1 MSKTIKIAIYTG
13 VVPSSTFIE
22 RLIHGLAKKG
32 LQVYLFGVQR
42 KKPDSY
48 NNVFHFTI
56 IKKRINRLLQLIK
69 YSLLLRFFCYKDKKK
84 LDIFISAQNKNAR
97 QLKIKYY
104 PVLYHR
110 PNIFHLQ
117 WAKSIEDWLWVQEF
131 GIKLVLSLRGTHVTI
146 SPIGDQQWK
155 EVYSEHFPR
164 IDGFHAVSVSMIPIA
179 QEFGVNPEKIK
190 VVRSGLEIEKLPF
203 TEKPEVGKEL
213 SIVSIGR
220 SHWVKG
226 YSYALDAM
234 NLLEKDNIDFN
245 YTIVGVEKDEELLY
259 KRSQFKLEDKITF
272 KSTLPFTE
280 VLDIIRNADVLL
292 LSSVEEGIAN
302 VVLESMALGT
312 LVVSTDCGGMSEVI
326 TDNKN
331 GFLVPSRNSEAMAKA
346 LKNVSEIN
354 IETYKDLTRAARN
367 TIEAKH
373 NCENMI
379 VEMKDLYH
387 TVLNNQL

>member
-1 MSKTIKIAIYTG
+1 LGKTIKIAIYTG

-32 LQVYLFGVQR
+32 LQIYLFGVQR
-42 KKPDSY
+42 RKPTLY

-56 IKKRINRLLQLIK
+56 TKKRVSRLLQFIK
-69 YSLLLRFFCYKDKKK
+69 YSLLLSFSCYKDKKK
-84 LDIFISAQNKNAR
+84 LDVIISAQNKNAR

-110 PNIFHLQ
+110 PDIFHLQ
-117 WAKSIEDWLWVQEF
+117 WAKSIEDWLWVQNF

-146 SPIGDQQWK
+146 SPIGDKQWNRI
-155 EVYSEHFPR
+155 YSEHFPR
-164 IDGFHAVSVSMIPIA
+164 VDGFHAVSDSMIPIA
-179 QEFGVNPEKIK
+179 QKFGVNPEKIK
-190 VVRSGLEIEKLPF
+190 VVKSGLDIEKLTF
-203 TEKPEVGKEL
+203 TRKPETGKEL

-226 YSYALDAM
+226 FSYALDAM

-245 YTIVGVEKDEELLY
+245 YTIVGVDKDEELLY
-259 KRSQFKLEDKITF
+259 KRSQFGLEDKVTF
-272 KSTLPFTE
+272 KAIVPFTE
-280 VLDIIRNADVLL
+280 VLALIRDADVLL

-302 VVLESMALGT
+302 VVLEAMALGT
-312 LVVSTDCGGMSEVI
+312 LVVSNDCGGMSEVI

-331 GFLVPSRNSEAMAKA
+331 GFLVPLRNSEALANA
-346 LKNVSEIN
+346 LRNVSEIN
-354 IETYKDLTRAARN
+354 LESYNNITQAARN
-367 TIEAKH
+367 TIESQH
-373 NCENMI
+373 NYENMI

-387 TVLNNQL
+387 TVLKD